1 MSQASGSSRVG
12 AARIALLA
20 GSVLAAVAMPA
31 AAQQAAA
38 TTRIGF
44 VNTERVMREV
54 VPAQQAQKRLKA
66 EIEKRDQEMRAL
78 VAQLKKLEEA
88 IARSSPPMGEAER
101 AARQREHSGLSRDF
115 ERKKQ
120 EYAEELAL
128 RRNEAMGQVLEQAN
142 RAIRRVA
149 EQENLDIVF
158 QEAAYASPRV
168 DITDKVIKAVNA
180 SAPASWK

>member
-1 MSQASGSSRVG
+1 MSQASGSSRNG
-12 AARIALLA
+12 SARMALLA
-20 GSVLAAVAMPA
+20 GAMLAVAMPA
-31 AAQQAAA
+31 AGQQAAA
-38 TTRIGF
+38 ATRIGF
-44 VNTERVMREV
+44 VNTERVMREAA
-54 VPAQQAQKRLKA
+54 PAQQAQKRLKT

-88 IARSSPPMGEAER
+88 ITRNSPPTGDAER
-101 AARQREHSGLSRDF
+101 AARQREHASLSREF

-120 EYAEELAL
+120 EYAEELSL

-158 QEAAYASPRV
+158 QEAAYAGPRI